1 MLQYVYELGQ
11 HLHVSKL
18 NKARPQQVVQQL
30 AKRLQ
35 QRP

>member
-1 MLQYVYELGQ
+1 MLQYVYELCQ

-18 NKARPQQVVQQL
+18 NKARPQQVIQQL
-30 AKRLQ
+30 ADRFQ